1 MVILF
6 GFGASRRENQGPTID
21 IQCPHCGLLS
31 PAVSKE
37 VIDWFALFFIPCF
50 RLRRTKLC
58 CLKCGKIFALPLPID
73 QLSQIP
79 PDTLNQMLEQA
90 VPSAGTSLLAVLAL
104 PASLI
109 PIVGIAIAA
118 SALALA
124 WKTCGWQKTFS
135 AIALVMSIFFTIF
148 FLIFHELD
156 YL

>member
-1 MVILF
+1 MFILF
-6 GFGASRRENQGPTID
+6 GFGAYRRENQGPAVN
-21 IQCPHCGLLS
+21 IQCPHCGLSS
-31 PAVSKE
+31 PAASKE
-37 VIDWFALFFIPCF
+37 VIDWFSPFFIPCF
-50 RLRRTKLC
+50 RLRRTTLR
-58 CLKCGKIFALPLPID
+58 CLNCGKTFTLPLPID

-90 VPSAGTSLLAVLAL
+90 VPSASTSLLAVLAL
-104 PASLI
+104 PVSLI

-124 WKTCGWQKTFS
+124 RKTCGWQKTLS